1 MKDWRSSFD
10 ERFPR
15 SVKQCFVDYGI
26 DNCIKDELPENCVHE
41 SKETCGYYKDYY
53 LMYGT
58 DDIKDFIEALIKETR
73 EEEHKKTWD
82 NIKEIYDTTDYKKHI
97 EEAIKETEQRVANDC
112 IKTLNGCMYQDYE
125 DMCNVLKKTYKI
137 GEIK

>member
-58 DDIKDFIEALIKETR
+58 DDIKDFIEALIKET
-73 EEEHKKTWD
+73 EQNTA
-82 NIKEIYDTTDYKKHI
+82 KEIVEYCEKHKTVRKVNGVRYINIEQLREKYKGV
-97 EEAIKETEQRVANDC
+97 E
-112 IKTLNGCMYQDYE
+112 
-125 DMCNVLKKTYKI
+125 
-137 GEIK
+137 